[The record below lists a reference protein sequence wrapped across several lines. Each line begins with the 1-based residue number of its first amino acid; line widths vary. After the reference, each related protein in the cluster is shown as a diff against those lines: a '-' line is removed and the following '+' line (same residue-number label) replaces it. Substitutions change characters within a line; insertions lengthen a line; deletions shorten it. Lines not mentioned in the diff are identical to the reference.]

1 MAQISLVD
9 TKWLKRRM
17 ARLAMVEERVK
28 QVVEEETKEVVEVE
42 EGEDGQ

>member
-1 MAQISLVD
+1 
-9 TKWLKRRM
+9 M

-42 EGEDGQ
+42 EGEDGR

>member
-1 MAQISLVD
+1 
-9 TKWLKRRM
+9 M